1 MNLRFYLLVSA
12 VKQVNQSEVSPKFP
26 CVTPV
31 VQDLPHSFLWVRWQ
45 NLVRVQCLKI
55 IKSMVID
62 FCSMAS

>member
-45 NLVRVQCLKI
+45 NLVRVQCL
-55 IKSMVID
+55 
-62 FCSMAS
+62 